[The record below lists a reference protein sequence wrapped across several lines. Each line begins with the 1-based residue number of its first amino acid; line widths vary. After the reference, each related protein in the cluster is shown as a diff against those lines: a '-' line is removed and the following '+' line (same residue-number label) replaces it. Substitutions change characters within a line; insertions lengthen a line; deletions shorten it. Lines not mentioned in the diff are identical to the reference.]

1 MKIVKEYLCNDRTP
15 TIDEL
20 KKSINIANADD
31 CVVKLNW
38 FSQYV
43 YYQRYDFGRLQK

>member
-38 FSQYV
+38 VFFSS
-43 YYQRYDFGRLQK
+43 